1 MSLDQEISGAE
12 IILQALKDQEVDTI
26 FGYPGGAVLP
36 IYDAIFGQNFLKHVL
51 VRQEAGAVHAAEG
64 FARSSG
70 KVGVLLVTSGPGVTN
85 VVTGLTDALMDSIP
99 IVCISG
105 QVPSHL
111 IGTDAFQECD
121 TTGITRPCTKHNYLV
136 KDVNKL
142 SEIIKKYLE
151 NFNNAQTHLFG
162 NSYVNNKKK
171 NIKILPM
178 LLGDLNQCSMNLLSD
193 FLKSDVYVVF
203 GSSYIKGE
211 LVDFLVKQK
220 AINIH
225 AGVSPYYRGTDC
237 NFWALYDD
245 NPHLVGTTIHLLSKG
260 LDSGPM
266 LYHAMSNL
274 KSNPFEYT
282 MSTIKS
288 AFHSIPERIKDGS
301 IFTIKPIVQDKI
313 KEVRYSKKSEFS
325 EDVVKEY
332 FEKKIDL
339 NSKKFDNSLLKEP
352 LFLDN

>member
-1 MSLDQEISGAE
+1 MKITL
-12 IILQALKDQEVDTI
+12 
-26 FGYPGGAVLP
+26 F
-36 IYDAIFGQNFLKHVL
+36 
-51 VRQEAGAVHAAEG
+51 
-64 FARSSG
+64 
-70 KVGVLLVTSGPGVTN
+70 TSN
-85 VVTGLTDALMDSIP
+85 KN
-99 IVCISG
+99 
-105 QVPSHL
+105 
-111 IGTDAFQECD
+111 
-121 TTGITRPCTKHNYLV
+121 RHNYLI
-136 KDVNKL
+136 NLL
-142 SEIIKKYLE
+142 SEVSDELYVIQECGTIFPGIVPGHYQVSTTMKKYFE
-151 NFNNAQTHLFG
+151 NVNNAQSNLFG

-171 NIKILPM
+171 NIKILPV
-178 LLGDLNQCSMNLLSD
+178 LSGDLNQCSMNLLSD

-282 MSTIKS
+282 MSTVKS
-288 AFHSIPERIKDGS
+288 AFHSIAERIKDGS

-325 EDVVKEY
+325 EELVKEY

-352 LFLDN
+352 FFLNN